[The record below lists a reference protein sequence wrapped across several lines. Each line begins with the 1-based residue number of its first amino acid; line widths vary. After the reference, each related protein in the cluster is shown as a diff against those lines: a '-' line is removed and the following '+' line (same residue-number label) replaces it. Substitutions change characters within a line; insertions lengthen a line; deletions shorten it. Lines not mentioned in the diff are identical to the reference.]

1 MSRSYLAL
9 ALSFTSFM
17 SFTSFRSFAA
27 AEEKPTP
34 PPLTLQAIQV
44 EPASPAPDTLCHLT
58 VTVKNA
64 GERPAS
70 ALEMAVKVGGK
81 ELPAYR
87 GRVFLMP
94 VEPGATRQVRLF
106 NFWSSETGRP
116 APAPADAK
124 LTVEVTLAKASWMQ
138 RETQNGATVWTPAG
152 PVPGL
157 PSSKSVT
164 VALAKTTAKTK

>member
-1 MSRSYLAL
+1 MSLPRPFHLAL
-9 ALSFTSFM
+9 FLLSLLSLQ
-17 SFTSFRSFAA
+17 SLASFAA
-27 AEEKPTP
+27 TEEKPA
-34 PPLTLQAIQV
+34 LTLQAIQV

-58 VTVKNA
+58 VTLRNS

-70 ALEMAVKVGGK
+70 ALEMAVKVGGR

-87 GRVFLMP
+87 DRVFLTP

-106 NFWSSETGRP
+106 NFWSTETGRP
-116 APAPADAK
+116 APGDGK

-138 RETQNGATVWTPAG
+138 RETKDGATVWTPAS

-157 PSSKSVT
+157 PTSKSVT
-164 VALAKTTAKTK
+164 LPLAKTAGKAK